1 MKSILII
8 SALELWSMGE
18 KKGAPSLW
26 QTLQGYARHDWNVF
40 FLTSGKSDMS
50 RENLHSN
57 IRIISINSIRLQRT
71 IKRKRIS
78 FIIRPLWWL
87 SFQIKM
93 YRQASQIAKSEEI
106 DLFYGYEIY
115 GTPIAKRLSRKF
127 GKPCIS
133 RFQGT
138 ILTEKMTRPLWR
150 LRHWHH
156 YIGLKVPADLII
168 MTDDGTQGDKV
179 LSRLGADKSKIRF
192 WMNGVN
198 REIFDPNFNP
208 AEFKKSLHIPEQTK
222 ILLSVSRLV
231 RWKRV
236 DRIIEAMSQI
246 TSSFPNTILL
256 IVGDGPERNKL
267 EKLSQYLSLQDRIV
281 FIGSLPHSKTIHF
294 INAADIFT
302 SLYELS
308 NVGNP
313 LLEAMICGRCIVTL
327 NNGDTAKYIINQ
339 QTGILL
345 EENNPDE
352 LPPIITRLLEDN
364 TLRECLGKN
373 AREFAL
379 QNFWAWDDRMDA
391 EIEEAE
397 KLLH

>member
-1 MKSILII
+1 MKSILFIT
-8 SALELWSMGE
+8 ALDLWSMG
-18 KKGAPSLW
+18 KNKGAPSLW
-26 QTLQGYARHDWNVF
+26 QTIQGYARHDWIVY

-50 RENLHSN
+50 GENLPSN
-57 IRIISINSIRLQRT
+57 IRIISIGNIWFQRAL
-71 IKRKRIS
+71 KRKRLS
-78 FIIRPLWWL
+78 FFIRPLWWL
-87 SFQIKM
+87 SFRMKM

-115 GTPIAKRLSRKF
+115 GTPVARRLSRKF

-138 ILTEKMTRPLWR
+138 ILAQKFKNPLWKI
-150 LRHWHH
+150 RHWHH
-156 YIGLKVPADLII
+156 YIGLKVPADLFI

-179 LSRLGADKSKIRF
+179 LSCLGVDRSKVRF

-198 REIFDPNFNP
+198 KEIFNPNFNT

-236 DRIIEAMSQI
+236 DRIIKAMSQI

-267 EKLSQYLSLQDRIV
+267 EKLSRDLSLRDRIV
-281 FIGSLPHSKTIHF
+281 FIGSLPHPETIHF

-313 LLEAMICGRCIVTL
+313 LLEAMICGKCIVTL
-327 NNGDTAKYIINQ
+327 NNGDTAKYITNQ
-339 QTGILL
+339 KTGILL

-364 TLRECLGKN
+364 TFRERLGKN

-379 QNFWAWDDRMDA
+379 KHFWTWDERMDA

>member
-1 MKSILII
+1 
-8 SALELWSMGE
+8 MGE

>member
-1 MKSILII
+1 MKSILFIT
-8 SALELWSMGE
+8 ALDLWSMGD

-26 QTLQGYARHDWNVF
+26 QTIQGYIRHDWIVY
-40 FLTSGKSDMS
+40 FLTSGKSDVS
-50 RENLHSN
+50 GENLHSN
-57 IRIISINSIRLQRT
+57 IKIISIGNIWFQRAL
-71 IKRKRIS
+71 KRKRVS
-78 FIIRPLWWL
+78 FFIRPLWWL
-87 SFQIKM
+87 SFQIRM
-93 YRQASQIAKSEEI
+93 YSQGTKLAKQHSF

-115 GTPIAKRLSRKF
+115 GTPIAGRLSRKF

-138 ILTEKMTRPLWR
+138 ILAEKMTRPLWR

-168 MTDDGTQGDKV
+168 MTDDGTQGDRV
-179 LSRLGADKSKIRF
+179 LSRLGVDRSKIRF
-192 WMNGVN
+192 WMNGVDK
-198 REIFDPNFNP
+198 EIYDPDFDT
-208 AEFKKSLHIPEQTK
+208 AEFKKSHHIPEQTK

-246 TSSFPNTILL
+246 MSSFPNTILL

-267 EKLSQYLSLQDRIV
+267 EKLSQDLSLQDRIV
-281 FIGSLPHSKTIHF
+281 FIGSLPHSETIHF

-313 LLEAMICGRCIVTL
+313 LLEAMICGKCIVTL
-327 NNGDTAKYIINQ
+327 NNGDTAKYITNQ
-339 QTGILL
+339 KTGILL
-345 EENNPDE
+345 QEDRLEE
-352 LPPIITRLLEDN
+352 LPSLIHRLLEDN
-364 TLRECLGKN
+364 NLRKRLGQN

-379 QNFWAWDDRMDA
+379 KHFWTWDERMDT
-391 EIEEAE
+391 EITLVE
-397 KLLH
+397 KLLQ